1 MLESKRIV
9 DESRRATCF
18 FSWEARGGSTFVLI
32 LWREH
37 RPRERLCPWWRHIGH
52 RREQVETNN
61 VKRRR
66 NVRIDHVI
74 SAEVGPYLLD
84 GVVVQ
89 TIQHL
94 SSSV

>member
-37 RPRERLCPWWRHIGH
+37 RPRERLCPW
-52 RREQVETNN
+52 
-61 VKRRR
+61 
-66 NVRIDHVI
+66 
-74 SAEVGPYLLD
+74 
-84 GVVVQ
+84 
-89 TIQHL
+89 
-94 SSSV
+94 